1 MTAIWTWLRARWK
14 GCLVALGALGGVLL
28 FWRARKPR
36 LPWDDDPTPV
46 DLPPQVMT
54 PQEGALRRQEIERA
68 DEEARRK
75 DAADLAARKK
85 RALDAANKWGAK

>member
-1 MTAIWTWLRARWK
+1 MDWLKRTWKYLA
-14 GCLVALGALGGVLL
+14 GGAVGLLALLC
-28 FWRARKPR
+28 FWRAKKPR

-75 DAADLAARKK
+75 LAEKIAAEKK
-85 RALDAANKWGAK
+85 RALEAINRGGRS